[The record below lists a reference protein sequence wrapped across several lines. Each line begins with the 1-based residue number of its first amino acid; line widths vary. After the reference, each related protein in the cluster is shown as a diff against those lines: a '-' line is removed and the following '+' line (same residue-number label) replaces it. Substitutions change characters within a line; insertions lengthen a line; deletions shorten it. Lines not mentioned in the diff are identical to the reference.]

1 MLCCVH
7 GRESGL
13 GGEGGELR
21 LALSLC
27 QSDEAGLVAKMLM
40 QFTSRQQQ

>member
-1 MLCCVH
+1 VQACCVVCMEAKV
-7 GRESGL
+7 GW
-13 GGEGGELR
+13 GGEWGELR

-40 QFTSRQQQ
+40 